1 MIIAPC
7 KAGGKLKR
15 IKIMNELD
23 IIESVVRVFDMFDDI
38 YGENDLITYRAFEH
52 LATSSQSVAM
62 RSPKAVEARRRSTAR
77 S

>member
-38 YGENDLITYRAFEH
+38 YCENDLITYRAFEH
-52 LATSSQSVAM
+52 LDQLTIIEDY
-62 RSPKAVEARRRSTAR
+62 KND
-77 S
+77 